1 MAERT
6 PVYVIS
12 VAARLLDVHPQT
24 LRNYERAGF
33 LRPTRTE
40 GKRRLYSADDIEQL
54 RHLIGTV
61 EQFGLNLTGL
71 KMLLALRNELVTLQE
86 RLDREIEREQAEI
99 LGAHVHQMLR
109 LLAGEASELGVV
121 DADEERE
128 GGEESGSATS
138 ARRDLLTNS
147 IPHAR

>member
-71 KMLLALRNELVTLQE
+71 KMLLALRHELVALQE

-99 LGAHVHQMLR
+99 LRTHVQQMLR
-109 LLAGEASELGVV
+109 LLEGEVSEAGAG
-121 DADEERE
+121 DATEDRE
-128 GGEESGSATS
+128 DGEEPG
-138 ARRDLLTNS
+138 
-147 IPHAR
+147 

>member
-40 GKRRLYSADDIEQL
+40 GRRRLYSAEDIERL
-54 RHLIGTV
+54 RHLIRTV
-61 EQFGLNLTGL
+61 EQYGLNLSGL
-71 KMLLALRNELVTLQE
+71 KLLLELRGQLADLRRALDGELSRDRIEHLKASVDQMLDLLASTTPPVEAP
-86 RLDREIEREQAEI
+86 LDDP
-99 LGAHVHQMLR
+99 
-109 LLAGEASELGVV
+109 GEDPTDS
-121 DADEERE
+121 
-128 GGEESGSATS
+128 T
-138 ARRDLLTNS
+138 
-147 IPHAR
+147 P

>member
-40 GKRRLYSADDIEQL
+40 GRRRLYSAEDIERL
-54 RHLIGTV
+54 RHLIRTV
-61 EQFGLNLTGL
+61 EQYGLNLSGL
-71 KMLLALRNELVTLQE
+71 KLLLGLRGQLADLRRALDEDLSPGQVAQLKARVDEMLDLLASTTPSVEVPRDVADAADST
-86 RLDREIEREQAEI
+86 
-99 LGAHVHQMLR
+99 
-109 LLAGEASELGVV
+109 AS
-121 DADEERE
+121 
-128 GGEESGSATS
+128 
-138 ARRDLLTNS
+138 
-147 IPHAR
+147 PP

>member
-1 MAERT
+1 MTERT

-71 KMLLALRNELVTLQE
+71 KMLLALRHELVALQE
-86 RLDREIEREQAEI
+86 RLDREIEREQAEL
-99 LGAHVHQMLR
+99 LGPHVQQMLR
-109 LLAGEASELGVV
+109 LLGGEASEAGSVAAV
-121 DADEERE
+121 ENRDED
-128 GGEESGSATS
+128 EESG
-138 ARRDLLTNS
+138 
-147 IPHAR
+147 

>member
-1 MAERT
+1 MTET
-6 PVYVIS
+6 LPVYVIS

-40 GKRRLYSADDIEQL
+40 GKRRLYSASDIERL

-71 KMLLALRNELVTLQE
+71 KMLLTLQRE
-86 RLDREIEREQAEI
+86 LRDLEARLDSSLSRADSAELQAR
-99 LGAHVHQMLR
+99 VRQMLDLLGGDTS
-109 LLAGEASELGVV
+109 LLAEE
-121 DADEERE
+121 DEVPSAQCAVPSD
-128 GGEESGSATS
+128 GGE
-138 ARRDLLTNS
+138 
-147 IPHAR
+147 

>member
-1 MAERT
+1 MKGTMAEQA

-40 GKRRLYSADDIEQL
+40 GKRRLYSADDIERL

-61 EQFGLNLTGL
+61 EQFGLNLVGL
-71 KMLLALRNELVTLQE
+71 KVLLSLRRDLQE
-86 RLDREIEREQAEI
+86 LHYALGTPSSEEEAREARARIE
-99 LGAHVHQMLR
+99 QMLR
-109 LLAGEASELGVV
+109 LLAGDISAL
-121 DADEERE
+121 ADEVAGADCAPGAKVLPGRPAKAVE
-128 GGEESGSATS
+128 
-138 ARRDLLTNS
+138 
-147 IPHAR
+147 

>member
-40 GKRRLYSADDIEQL
+40 GRRRLYSAEDIERL
-54 RHLIGTV
+54 RHLIRTV
-61 EQFGLNLTGL
+61 EQYGLNLSGL
-71 KMLLALRNELVTLQE
+71 KLLLELRGQLAELRGGLDEDLTPGQVAQLKARVDELLAL
-86 RLDREIEREQAEI
+86 
-99 LGAHVHQMLR
+99 
-109 LLAGEASELGVV
+109 LASTTPPVEASPDDV
-121 DADEERE
+121 
-128 GGEESGSATS
+128 GE
-138 ARRDLLTNS
+138 DLANS
-147 IPHAR
+147 VP

>member
-54 RHLIGTV
+54 RQLIGTV

-71 KMLLALRNELVTLQE
+71 RLLTALRRELLAVQDHLAGAPEHDTTARARE
-86 RLDREIEREQAEI
+86 RVD
-99 LGAHVHQMLR
+99 QMLR
-109 LLAGEASELGVV
+109 LLEGDLRLLDAQLPATEAG
-121 DADEERE
+121 DD
-128 GGEESGSATS
+128 SA
-138 ARRDLLTNS
+138 
-147 IPHAR
+147 P

>member
-1 MAERT
+1 MIAIDRDQMSESL

-40 GKRRLYSADDIEQL
+40 GKRRLYSAADIERL

-71 KMLLALRNELVTLQE
+71 KMLLTLQRE
-86 RLDREIEREQAEI
+86 LRDLDAR
-99 LGAHVHQMLR
+99 LGAASAPDDLAELRDQVRRML
-109 LLAGEASELGVV
+109 
-121 DADEERE
+121 
-128 GGEESGSATS
+128 
-138 ARRDLLTNS
+138 DLLGGDTTLLDGDE
-147 IPHAR
+147 PDEDEADAEA

>member
-1 MAERT
+1 MSERL

-40 GKRRLYSADDIEQL
+40 GKRRLYSAADIERLQ
-54 RHLIGTV
+54 HLIGTV

-71 KMLLALRNELVTLQE
+71 KMLLTLQRE
-86 RLDREIEREQAEI
+86 LRDLQALLDGPLPAAEVAD
-99 LGAHVHQMLR
+99 LRAQVGRMLDLIAGDMT
-109 LLAGEASELGVV
+109 LLAGEQAA
-121 DADEERE
+121 ADEVAAASDWSP
-128 GGEESGSATS
+128 EEE
-138 ARRDLLTNS
+138 
-147 IPHAR
+147 

>member
-1 MAERT
+1 MTET
-6 PVYVIS
+6 LPVYVIS

-40 GKRRLYSADDIEQL
+40 GKRRLYSAADIERL

-71 KMLLALRNELVTLQE
+71 KMLLTLQRDLRDLE
-86 RLDREIEREQAEI
+86 ARLDAPLSRADSAELQAS
-99 LGAHVHQMLR
+99 VRQMLDLLGGDTS
-109 LLAGEASELGVV
+109 LLAD
-121 DADEERE
+121 DALPDEVE
-128 GGEESGSATS
+128 
-138 ARRDLLTNS
+138 
-147 IPHAR
+147 

>member
-40 GKRRLYSADDIEQL
+40 GRRRLYSAEDIERL
-54 RHLIGTV
+54 RHLIRTV
-61 EQFGLNLTGL
+61 DQYGLNLSGL
-71 KMLLALRNELVTLQE
+71 KLLLDLRG
-86 RLDREIEREQAEI
+86 RLTDLRRVLDEDLSPDRIEQLKADI
-99 LGAHVHQMLR
+99 DQML
-109 LLAGEASELGVV
+109 
-121 DADEERE
+121 
-128 GGEESGSATS
+128 
-138 ARRDLLTNS
+138 DLLTIS
-147 IPHAR
+147 APIPGTPLGPAEGPEREP

>member
-1 MAERT
+1 MAAQT

-40 GKRRLYSADDIEQL
+40 GRRRLYSAEDIEQL
-54 RHLIGTV
+54 RLLIGTV

-71 KMLLALRNELVTLQE
+71 KMLLVLREELEGLHATLGASLADAE
-86 RLDREIEREQAEI
+86 AAVAREQVA
-99 LGAHVHQMLR
+99 R
-109 LLAGEASELGVV
+109 LLLILSGDTSHLSTEAEPT
-121 DADEERE
+121 ETTER
-128 GGEESGSATS
+128 
-138 ARRDLLTNS
+138 
-147 IPHAR
+147 

>member
-1 MAERT
+1 MSERT

-71 KMLLALRNELVTLQE
+71 KMLLALRRELQDVHSRLETPLNQE
-86 RLDREIEREQAEI
+86 EAALMRGLVE
-99 LGAHVHQMLR
+99 QMLG
-109 LLAGEASELGVV
+109 LLAGDTSLLAEEPAEDDTAAEA
-121 DADEERE
+121 
-128 GGEESGSATS
+128 
-138 ARRDLLTNS
+138 
-147 IPHAR
+147 

>member
-1 MAERT
+1 MAEQT

-40 GKRRLYSADDIEQL
+40 GRRRLYSADDVQQL
-54 RHLIGTV
+54 RLLIGTV

-71 KMLLALRNELVTLQE
+71 KMLLALREELEGLHAALHGPLAASEAGVA
-86 RLDREIEREQAEI
+86 REQVA
-99 LGAHVHQMLR
+99 R
-109 LLAGEASELGVV
+109 LLLILSGDMTHLPVEPEAN
-121 DADEERE
+121 ER
-128 GGEESGSATS
+128 
-138 ARRDLLTNS
+138 
-147 IPHAR
+147 

>member
-1 MAERT
+1 MTARRNPGMSERT

-40 GKRRLYSADDIEQL
+40 GKRRLYSASDIERL

-61 EQFGLNLTGL
+61 ERYGLNLSGL
-71 KMLLALRNELVTLQE
+71 KLLLDLRSGLADLRRALDEDLSP
-86 RLDREIEREQAEI
+86 DRIEH
-99 LGAHVHQMLR
+99 LK
-109 LLAGEASELGVV
+109 
-121 DADEERE
+121 
-128 GGEESGSATS
+128 
-138 ARRDLLTNS
+138 
-147 IPHAR
+147 

>member
-1 MAERT
+1 MAEQT

-40 GKRRLYSADDIEQL
+40 GRRRLYSADDIERL

-61 EQFGLNLTGL
+61 EQFGLNLDGL
-71 KMLLALRNELVTLQE
+71 KLFLTLQQELLQLHGALDGPLTSAESAALRARVTG
-86 RLDREIEREQAEI
+86 I
-99 LGAHVHQMLR
+99 LH
-109 LLAGEASELGVV
+109 LLSSAAPDDEGV
-121 DADEERE
+121 
-128 GGEESGSATS
+128 
-138 ARRDLLTNS
+138 RDD
-147 IPHAR
+147 

>member
-1 MAERT
+1 MDTSVTQRTPPDST

-40 GKRRLYSADDIEQL
+40 GKRRLYSVEDIEQL
-54 RHLIGTV
+54 RQLIGTV

-71 KMLLALRNELVTLQE
+71 RMVLAVRQELTFLRQTLAMLPPDTTAEAVARVERMIQLLEGSSPALF
-86 RLDREIEREQAEI
+86 DDA
-99 LGAHVHQMLR
+99 GAGQT
-109 LLAGEASELGVV
+109 VV
-121 DADEERE
+121 DSDVSR
-128 GGEESGSATS
+128 
-138 ARRDLLTNS
+138 
-147 IPHAR
+147 

>member
-1 MAERT
+1 MADPERT

-33 LRPTRTE
+33 LRPIRTE
-40 GKRRLYSADDIEQL
+40 GKRRLYSVEDIEQL

-71 KMLLALRNELVTLQE
+71 RMLLALRQELAFLRG
-86 RLDREIEREQAEI
+86 RLDGLSGTDGAAMREQVER
-99 LGAHVHQMLR
+99 MLR
-109 LLAGEASELGVV
+109 LLT
-121 DADEERE
+121 
-128 GGEESGSATS
+128 GEESRPEGAGGADGVDGPDAAIAGWGS
-138 ARRDLLTNS
+138 
-147 IPHAR
+147 

>member
-40 GKRRLYSADDIEQL
+40 GRRRLYSAEDIERL
-54 RHLIGTV
+54 RHLIRTV
-61 EQFGLNLTGL
+61 EQYGLNLSGL
-71 KMLLALRNELVTLQE
+71 KLLLDLRGQLTDLRRALDEDLAPGQVAQLKASVDQMLDLLASSTPPVQAP
-86 RLDREIEREQAEI
+86 LDD
-99 LGAHVHQMLR
+99 
-109 LLAGEASELGVV
+109 AGEDPTDSL
-121 DADEERE
+121 
-128 GGEESGSATS
+128 
-138 ARRDLLTNS
+138 
-147 IPHAR
+147 P

>member
-40 GKRRLYSADDIEQL
+40 GRRRLYSAEDIERL
-54 RHLIGTV
+54 RHLIRTV
-61 EQFGLNLTGL
+61 EQYGLNLSGL
-71 KMLLALRNELVTLQE
+71 KLLLDLRGRLTDLRRALDEELSPDQVAQLKANV
-86 RLDREIEREQAEI
+86 D
-99 LGAHVHQMLR
+99 QML
-109 LLAGEASELGVV
+109 V
-121 DADEERE
+121 
-128 GGEESGSATS
+128 
-138 ARRDLLTNS
+138 LLTTAAP
-147 IPHAR
+147 IPETSPEGRDEPESAL

>member
-1 MAERT
+1 MSEQT

-40 GKRRLYSADDIEQL
+40 GRRRLYSADDIEQL

-61 EQFGLNLTGL
+61 GQFGLNLTGL
-71 KMLLALRNELVTLQE
+71 KVLLALRDELTALQDD
-86 RLDREIEREQAEI
+86 LAGPLAAAE
-99 LGAHVHQMLR
+99 AEAARRRVAR
-109 LLAGEASELGVV
+109 LLALLAGPPP
-121 DADEERE
+121 
-128 GGEESGSATS
+128 SAATE
-138 ARRDLLTNS
+138 
-147 IPHAR
+147 

>member
-1 MAERT
+1 MPEQT

-40 GKRRLYSADDIEQL
+40 GKRRLYSAADIEQL

-61 EQFGLNLTGL
+61 EQYGLNLSGL
-71 KMLLALRNELVTLQE
+71 QMLLALRQELLALQA
-86 RLDREIEREQAEI
+86 RLDAELEREAAASCAAHIER
-99 LGAHVHQMLR
+99 MLR
-109 LLAGEASELGVV
+109 LLAGDPDASNGVSP
-121 DADEERE
+121 EHQTR
-128 GGEESGSATS
+128 GSGAASGD
-138 ARRDLLTNS
+138 R
-147 IPHAR
+147 P